1 MARSVWERYH
11 HGCCKG
17 ARGGVLNRS
26 CAVGMLASALIATCL
41 TRPVAAGPAV
51 AQGAP
56 LPRIVSSHGR
66 YELLVDGQPYLI
78 LGAQVNNSSN
88 YPAML
93 PAVWPALA
101 EMHANT
107 VIMPIAWEQIEPKEG
122 SFDFSFLDLF
132 LAQARDQDLHAVLLW
147 FGTWKNSS
155 PAYTPEWV
163 KRDNARFPRVIDSQ
177 GRRMPSLSPL
187 ARATLDADRTAF
199 VALMQHLK
207 AADPEHTVIMVQV
220 ENEAGTYGS
229 VRDYSSRAQR
239 LFDGPVPGELARALE
254 TRRGSWR
261 QAFGSQADEFFHAWN
276 IARFVQQVA
285 AAGKAVYPLPM
296 YVNAALRD
304 PLHPGPPI
312 TYESGGPTDNVLD
325 VWKAA
330 APAIDVIAP
339 DIYMEDYARYT
350 RVLDLYQRA
359 DNALF
364 VAETGSK
371 QPYARYL
378 FATLGHQ
385 GIGFSPFGMDFTGY
399 SNYPLG
405 ARVVDAKTL
414 APFALEYQLIG
425 PMTSELAEASYRG
438 DLFGVAE
445 DSAVHTQTIPLGR
458 WKAVVA
464 YGLPMFGNGVPPGN
478 PVPEGGVLVG
488 RLGLNEFLVT
498 GVHARV
504 SFELADGNTGRQMQ
518 YARVEEGAY
527 SHGAWKL
534 RRVWNGDQVDWGL
547 NFTSVPQVL
556 HVRLATY

>member
-1 MARSVWERYH
+1 M
-11 HGCCKG
+11 
-17 ARGGVLNRS
+17 NRS
-26 CAVGMLASALIATCL
+26 CARRSLAFALITSL
-41 TRPVAAGPAV
+41 ILPGRGAALAADGMPMP
-51 AQGAP
+51 Q
-56 LPRIVSSHGR
+56 LQSSHGR
-66 YELLVDGQPYLI
+66 YQLVVDGKPYLV

-88 YPAML
+88 YPATL
-93 PAVWPALA
+93 PQVWPALA
-101 EMHANT
+101 QMHANT
-107 VIMPIAWEQIEPKEG
+107 VIMPIAWEQIEPREG
-122 SFDFSFLDLF
+122 AFDFSFLDVF
-132 LAQARDQDLHAVLLW
+132 LAQAREHGLHAVLLW

-155 PAYTPEWV
+155 PAYAPQWV
-163 KRDNARFPRVIDSQ
+163 KLDNARFPRVIDSQ

-187 ARATLDADRTAF
+187 AQATLDADRTAF

-220 ENEAGTYGS
+220 ENETGTYGS

-239 LFDGPVPGELARALE
+239 LFDGPVPRDLARALE

-261 QAFGSQADEFFHAWN
+261 EAFGSQADELFHAWN

-312 TYESGGPTDNVLD
+312 TYESGGPTDDALG

-425 PMTSELAEASYRG
+425 PMTSELADASYRG

-478 PVPEGGVLVG
+478 PLPEGGVLVA
-488 RLGLNEFLVT
+488 RLGANEFLVT

-504 SFELADGNTGRQMQ
+504 SFELADGNTGKQMQ

-534 RRVWNGDQVDWGL
+534 LRVWNGDQVDWGL

>member
-1 MARSVWERYH
+1 MKRARTARSR
-11 HGCCKG
+11 
-17 ARGGVLNRS
+17 VLGLVTS
-26 CAVGMLASALIATCL
+26 FLILLAAC
-41 TRPVAAGPAV
+41 GPAMADG
-51 AQGAP
+51 AQMP
-56 LPRIVSSHGR
+56 HIVSSHGR
-66 YELLVDGQPYLI
+66 YELLVDGKPYLI

-93 PAVWPALA
+93 PAVWPAL
-101 EMHANT
+101 EELHANT
-107 VIMPIAWEQIEPKEG
+107 VVMPIAWEQIEPKEG
-122 SFDFSFLDLF
+122 TFDFSFLDIF
-132 LAQARDQDLHAVLLW
+132 LTQAREHGLHAILLW

-155 PAYTPEWV
+155 PSYTPQWV
-163 KRDNARFPRVIDSQ
+163 KLDNARFPRVLNSQ

-199 VALMQHLK
+199 VALMRHLK

-220 ENEAGTYGS
+220 ENETGTYGS
-229 VRDYSSRAQR
+229 VRDYSRTAQR
-239 LFDGPVPGELARALE
+239 LFDSAVPRELARALR
-254 TRRGSWR
+254 TRTGSW
-261 QAFGSQADEFFHAWN
+261 QEALGSRADEFFHAWN

-312 TYESGGPTDNVLD
+312 TYESGGPTDDVLG

-350 RVLDLYQRA
+350 RVLNLYQRS

-364 VAETGSK
+364 VGETGNRES
-371 QPYARYL
+371 YARYL

-399 SNYPLG
+399 GNFPLG

-414 APFALEYQLIG
+414 APFAREYALIA
-425 PMTSELAEASYRG
+425 PMASELAAASYRG

-445 DSAVHTQTIPLGR
+445 DTAVHTQVIPLGR
-458 WKAVVA
+458 WKAIVS
-464 YGLPMFGNGVPPGN
+464 YGLPMFGKGVPPGN
-478 PVPEGGVLVG
+478 PAPEGGVLVG
-488 RLGLNEFLVT
+488 RLGTDQFLVT
-498 GVHARV
+498 GMHARV
-504 SFELADGNTGRQMQ
+504 SFELADGGTGQQMQ
-518 YARVEEGAY
+518 YARVEEGTY
-527 SHGAWKL
+527 EHGTWKP
-534 RRVWNGDQVDWGL
+534 RRIWNGDQVDWGL
-547 NFTSVPQVL
+547 NFTSIAQVL